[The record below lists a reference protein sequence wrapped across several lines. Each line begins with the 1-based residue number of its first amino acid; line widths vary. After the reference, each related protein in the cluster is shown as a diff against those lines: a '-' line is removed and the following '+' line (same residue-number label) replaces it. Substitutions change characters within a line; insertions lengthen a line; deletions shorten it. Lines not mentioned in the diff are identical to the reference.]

1 MKIGSQIKVT
11 EVTKFTVDDTQ
22 KSGVVD
28 MVGTVKKVINDW
40 CFLEVKD
47 VNYRDARQ
55 VKVIKQ
61 GQIIRRKLTL
71 AVAYS

>member
-1 MKIGSQIKVT
+1 MKIGSQIKLT
-11 EVTKFTVDDTQ
+11 EGTKFTVDDTQ

-28 MVGTVKKVINDW
+28 MVGTVKKVLNGWFFI
-40 CFLEVKD
+40 EVRD
-47 VNYRDARQ
+47 VNYRNAKQ

-61 GQIIRRKLTL
+61 GQIIRRKLTQ

>member
-1 MKIGSQIKVT
+1 MKIGSQIKLT
-11 EVTKFTVDDTQ
+11 EGTKFTVDDTQ

-28 MVGTVKKVINDW
+28 MAGTVKKVLNGWFFI
-40 CFLEVKD
+40 EVKD
-47 VNYRDARQ
+47 VNYRDNRQ

-61 GQIIRRKLTL
+61 GQIIRRKLTQ

>member
-1 MKIGSQIKVT
+1 MKIGSQIKLT
-11 EVTKFTVDDTQ
+11 EGTKFTVDDTQ

-28 MVGTVKKVINDW
+28 LVGTVKKVLNGW
-40 CFLEVKD
+40 FFLEVKD
-47 VNYRDARQ
+47 VNYHDNRQ

-61 GQIIRRKLTL
+61 GQIIRRKLTQ

>member
-1 MKIGSQIKVT
+1 MKIGSQIKLT
-11 EVTKFTVDDTQ
+11 EGTKFTVDDTQ

-28 MVGTVKKVINDW
+28 MVGTVKKVLNGW
-40 CFLEVKD
+40 FFLEVKD
-47 VNYRDARQ
+47 INYRDNKQ

-61 GQIIRRKLTL
+61 GQIIRRKLTQ

>member
-1 MKIGSQIKVT
+1 MKIGSQIKLT
-11 EVTKFTVDDTQ
+11 EGTKFTVDDTQ

-28 MVGTVKKVINDW
+28 MVGTVKKVLNGW
-40 CFLEVKD
+40 FFLEVKD
-47 VNYRDARQ
+47 VNYSDNKQ

-61 GQIIRRKLTL
+61 GQIIRRKLTQ

>member
-1 MKIGSQIKVT
+1 MKIGSQIKLT
-11 EVTKFTVDDTQ
+11 EGTKFTVDDTQ

-28 MVGTVKKVINDW
+28 MVGTVKKVLNGW
-40 CFLEVKD
+40 FFLEVKD
-47 VNYRDARQ
+47 VNYRDNKQ

-61 GQIIRRKLTL
+61 GQIIRRKLTQ